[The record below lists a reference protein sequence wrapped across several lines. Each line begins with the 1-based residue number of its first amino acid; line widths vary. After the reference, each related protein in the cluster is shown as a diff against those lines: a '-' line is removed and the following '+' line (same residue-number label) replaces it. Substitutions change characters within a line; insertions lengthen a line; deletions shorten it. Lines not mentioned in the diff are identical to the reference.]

1 MKAIE
6 PADLMR
12 LAIEKCRTGIAQG
25 ESPFGCAIAV
35 GDRVVAVSHNIV
47 LSTTDITAHAE
58 VTALRAACRAEQRI
72 HLPDAIVATTCEP
85 CPMCTAALHWAQAA
99 KVYYGATIDDA
110 TAAGFN
116 EMRLGSLEMVRLS
129 NSPLELVAGFLAD
142 ECRAL
147 FDEWK
152 RRSPAPTTY

>member
-1 MKAIE
+1 MIE

-12 LAIEKCRTGIAQG
+12 LAIEKCREGIAQG
-25 ESPFGCAIAV
+25 ESPFGCAIAI

-58 VTALRAACRAEQRI
+58 VTALREACRAERRI
-72 HLPDAIVATTCEP
+72 HLDDAIVATTCEP
-85 CPMCTAALHWAQAA
+85 CPMCTAALHWAQVA

-110 TAAGFN
+110 TSAGFN
-116 EMRLGSLEMVRLS
+116 EMRLAATEMARLS
-129 NSPLELVAGFLAD
+129 HSRLDLVGGLLID
-142 ECRAL
+142 DCRRL

-152 RRSPAPTTY
+152 ANSPNRRTY

>member
-1 MKAIE
+1 MID

-12 LAIEKCRTGIAQG
+12 LAIEKCRAGIAQG

-35 GDRVVAVSHNIV
+35 GDRILAVSHNIV

-58 VTALRAACRAEQRI
+58 VTALREACRAEQRI
-72 HLPDAIVATTCEP
+72 HLRDAIVATTCEP
-85 CPMCTAALHWAQAA
+85 CPMCTAALHWAQVA

-116 EMRLGSLEMVRLS
+116 EMRLAATEMARLS
-129 NSPLELVAGFLAD
+129 HSRLDLVGGLLID
-142 ECRAL
+142 DCRRL

-152 RRSPAPTTY
+152 ANSPNRRTY

>member
-1 MKAIE
+1 MTESAE
-6 PADLMR
+6 LMR
-12 LAIEKCRTGIAQG
+12 LAIEKCRAGIAQG

-58 VTALRAACRAEQRI
+58 ITALREACRAERRI
-72 HLPDAIVATTCEP
+72 HLIDAIVATTCEP
-85 CPMCTAALHWAQAA
+85 CPMCLAALHWARVA

-110 TAAGFN
+110 NSAGFN
-116 EMRLGSLEMVRLS
+116 EMRLAASEMVRLS
-129 NSPLELVAGFLAD
+129 GSSLRLVAGVLAE
-142 ECRAL
+142 ECRGL

-152 RRSPAPTTY
+152 ANSSNRRTY

>member
-1 MKAIE
+1 MIE
-6 PADLMR
+6 PAELMR
-12 LAIEKCRTGIAQG
+12 LAIEKCRAGIAQG

-35 GDRVVAVSHNIV
+35 GDRVVAMSHNIV

-58 VTALRAACRAEQRI
+58 VTALRVACRAEKRV

-85 CPMCTAALHWAQAA
+85 CPMCTAALHWAQVA

-116 EMRLGSLEMVRLS
+116 EMRLASREMVRLS
-129 NSPLELVAGFLAD
+129 GCSLDVVAGLLAD
-142 ECRAL
+142 ECREL

-152 RRSPAPTTY
+152 RTSPHPTTY